1 MDPFFCVYFCA
12 VNIFINQPDPK
23 MAANAYT
30 NIVAISQHVALI
42 NEVAYW
48 KKLYLDLK
56 AEVILQQTATVSHI
70 ALRDQG
76 VIKKIQIQ
84 DIIMLEADSNYTIFH
99 LTDGTKIIS
108 SKTLKVWIA
117 QLTSLSNTFKRIHR
131 GFFINT
137 HHVIEYKSSQRVIV
151 LSGGL
156 EVNIARRNKF
166 NMDQA
171 MYHEA
176 CSANFH

>member
-1 MDPFFCVYFCA
+1 
-12 VNIFINQPDPK
+12 
-23 MAANAYT
+23 MAANAYN

-42 NEVAYW
+42 NEAAYW

-56 AEVILQQTATVSHI
+56 AEVILKQTSIVSHI

-76 VIKKIQIQ
+76 FIKKIQIQ

-108 SKTLKVWIA
+108 SKTLKVWI
-117 QLTSLSNTFKRIHR
+117 SSISCLSNTFKRIHR

-137 HHVIEYKSSQRVIV
+137 HHVIEHKSSLRVIV
-151 LSGGL
+151 LSGGI

-166 NMDQA
+166 NLLP
-171 MYHEA
+171 
-176 CSANFH
+176 NI